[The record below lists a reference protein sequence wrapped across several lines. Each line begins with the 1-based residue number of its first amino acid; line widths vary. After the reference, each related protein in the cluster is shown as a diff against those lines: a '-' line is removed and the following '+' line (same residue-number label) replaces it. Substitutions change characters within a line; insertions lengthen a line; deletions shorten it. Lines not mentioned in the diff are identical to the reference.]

1 MPLTLTR
8 TAEPALEPILLADAK
23 AHLRI
28 DDTTED
34 SYIDGLITA
43 ARFHIESLTE
53 RQLITAT
60 YVLRLDEFP
69 CRYTDVIKLP
79 RPNLIA
85 VSGITY
91 VDNDGVTQTHSS
103 TLYQVDAASLPGRVM
118 PAYGQVWPVTRP
130 DLNAVAITY
139 TAGYGA
145 TAALVPAPLRHAM
158 KILVAHWFEHREPV
172 VVGTIVS
179 EIPMSVKSLLGPYRV
194 GTIY

>member
-8 TAEPALEPILLADAK
+8 TVEPALEPITLVEAK
-23 AHLRI
+23 AHLRV

-34 SYIDGLITA
+34 DYITALITA
-43 ARFHIESLTE
+43 ARMHCESLTE
-53 RQLITAT
+53 RQFNTAT

-69 CRYTDVIKLP
+69 IRCTDVVRLP

-91 VDNDGVTQTHSS
+91 TDSDGTTQTLSS
-103 TLYQVDAASLPGRVM
+103 TLYQVDAASLPGRLM

-145 TAALVPAPLRHAM
+145 TAALVPLPIRHAI
-158 KILVAHWFEHREPV
+158 KLLVSHMFENREPV
-172 VVGTIVS
+172 VVGTITS
-179 EIPMSVKSLLGPYRV
+179 EIPMTVKSLLGPYRV
-194 GTIY
+194 GTVY